1 MFNLR
6 RWGLILSLCLM
17 AILTLN
23 FIGYGPINSKT
34 AQSQLVISLPNDPD
48 TFNFAI
54 NRSPYSIFGFIYSS
68 LLKQNG
74 ITGELEPGLA
84 QSWEVSPDNLKV
96 SLTLRDNLKWSDG
109 ETLTVD
115 DVVFSYK
122 NIYLN
127 PEIPTVYRDFFRIGN
142 TGELP
147 TIHKLDNRRVEFRVS
162 QPFSPLLRAIGQ
174 LPILPLHALK
184 DSLETKDPQG
194 KLQFLSTWG
203 TDTNPK
209 EIVSNGPYKLLSYTP
224 SQRIILEKNPYYWRK
239 DQDNNQLPY
248 IERLI
253 VEIIAS
259 SDNQLIRFRSGE
271 LDTLAI
277 TADTFGLMKQQE
289 KKGKYTVYNGGVSR
303 GVRLMGFNLNQG
315 KNADVKS
322 FVNPIKSRWFNNL
335 AFRQAIAYS
344 INRERMN
351 NNIYRGLGKI
361 QHSPISSQSPYYLS
375 PEEGLKVYNYDP
387 KKARKI
393 LINEGFSY
401 NKKQELLDWDGNL
414 VKFVIL
420 VKSEEKARI
429 DTAIQIKEDLSKIG
443 IQADLQTL
451 SFNIILKKLLVSRD
465 WECYVGAFSAGEIE
479 PNRLFPF
486 WSSRGSFHQF
496 NQGPQPKEKGIKGWK
511 VSDWE
516 LKIDQLFI
524 QGSQEFDET
533 KRKEIYGEFQQIV
546 AEQLPL
552 FYLVNGLSFQA
563 VRNDIDNVKFS
574 ALGGFFWNIDELK
587 IKSK

>member
-6 RWGLILSLCLM
+6 RWGIILSLCLM
-17 AILTLN
+17 AILTLT
-23 FIGYGPINSKT
+23 FIGYRPINSKT
-34 AQSQLVISLPNDPD
+34 AQSQLVTSLPNDPD

-74 ITGELEPGLA
+74 MTGELEPGLA
-84 QSWEVSPDNLKV
+84 QSWEVSPENLKIT
-96 SLTLRDNLKWSDG
+96 LTLRDNLKWPDG
-109 ETLTVD
+109 QPLTVD

-127 PEIPTVYRDFFRIGN
+127 PEIPTVYRDLFRIGN

-184 DSLETKDPQG
+184 DSLETKDSRG
-194 KLQFLSTWG
+194 KLKFLSTWG
-203 TDTNPK
+203 TDTNPE
-209 EIVSNGPYKLLSYTP
+209 EIVSNGPYRLLSYTP

-239 DQDNNQLPY
+239 DKDNNQLPY

-259 SDNQLIRFRSGE
+259 TDNQLIRFRSGE

-277 TADTFGLMKQQE
+277 TADTFSLMKQQE
-289 KKGKYTVYNGGVSR
+289 KKGKYTVYNGGVSS
-303 GVRLMGFNLNQG
+303 GVRLMGFNLNKG
-315 KNADVKS
+315 KNADGKS
-322 FVNPIKSRWFNNL
+322 FVETIKSRWFNNL
-335 AFRQAIAYS
+335 AFRKAIAYS

-387 KKARKI
+387 TKAREI

-429 DTAIQIKEDLSKIG
+429 NTAVQIKEDLDKIG

-451 SFNIILKKLLVSRD
+451 SFNIILKKLLVSRN

-486 WSSRGSFHQF
+486 WNSRGSFHQF
-496 NQGPQPKEKGIKGWK
+496 NQGPQPKEIGIKGWK
-511 VSDWE
+511 ASDWE

-563 VRNDIDNVKFS
+563 AINDIENVKFS
-574 ALGGFFWNIDELK
+574 ALGGFFWNVDELK
-587 IKSK
+587 IRSK